1 MSDNNIN
8 TLIIVNL
15 IINAF
20 MIIDKFL

>member
-1 MSDNNIN
+1 MSDSNMN

-15 IINAF
+15 IINGF